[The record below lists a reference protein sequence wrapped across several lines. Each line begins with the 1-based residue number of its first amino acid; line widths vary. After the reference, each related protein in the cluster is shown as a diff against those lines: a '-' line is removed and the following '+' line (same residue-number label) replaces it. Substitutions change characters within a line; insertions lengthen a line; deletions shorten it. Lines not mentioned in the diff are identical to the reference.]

1 MCVSYS
7 VVSYSLRPYGLP
19 PTFGRAAQAP
29 LSMEFSWQEY
39 QSGLSF
45 PSLGDLPIS
54 GIKPRSFALQADS
67 LPSEPQGKPNI
78 GFTEH

>member
-7 VVSYSLRPYGLP
+7 VVSYSLRPHGLP
-19 PTFGRAAQAP
+19 PTSGRAAQAP

-45 PSLGDLPIS
+45 PSLGDLPVP
-54 GIKPRSFALQADS
+54 GIKPRSALQADS
-67 LPSEPQGKPNI
+67 LPSELQGKPNI
-78 GFTEH
+78 GFMEH